1 MTKMATIHEQNQS
14 VESVMAPEQETKSI
28 QQLELILKREGS
40 QPQLIGA
47 NNEAITIPE
56 SVYQV
61 LRQVVHAM
69 ALGKIVSIA
78 IQEQELTT
86 QQAADFLNVSRPYL
100 IKLLEQGDI
109 PYIRV
114 GTHRRVRFE
123 DLMNYKQQRDVKRR
137 KGLKQLT
144 QFLQEEGFY
153 DEESSEID
161 Q

>member
-1 MTKMATIHEQNQS
+1 MATIPKQNQPL
-14 VESVMAPEQETKSI
+14 ESVMAPEQETKSI
-28 QQLELILKREGS
+28 QQLERILKREGV
-40 QPQLIGA
+40 QPQLLGA
-47 NNEAITIPE
+47 TGEAITIPD
-56 SVYQV
+56 SIYQV

-69 ALGKIVSIA
+69 ALGKVVSIA

-86 QQAADFLNVSRPYL
+86 QQAADFLNVSRPHL
-100 IKLLEQGDI
+100 IKLLDQEQI

-153 DEESSEID
+153 DEQSSEID